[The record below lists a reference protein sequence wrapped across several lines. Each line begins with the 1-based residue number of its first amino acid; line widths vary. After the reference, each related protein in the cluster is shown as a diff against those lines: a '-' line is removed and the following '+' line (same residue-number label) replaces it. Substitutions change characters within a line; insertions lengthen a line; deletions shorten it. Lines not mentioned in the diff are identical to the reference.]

1 MKEVELAACVQLYR
15 HHQDWATVQ
24 LVAVLS
30 NAISPLAEVQRLLS
44 QQGLQEQNF
53 CCTVKFLGFL
63 VVAGADTVLE
73 RVARA

>member
-1 MKEVELAACVQLYR
+1 MKEVELAAHVQQHRRRKDL
-15 HHQDWATVQ
+15 ATAQ

-30 NAISPLAEVQRLLS
+30 NAISPLAKLQRLLS

-63 VVAGADTVLE
+63 VVGGVDTVPE
-73 RVARA
+73 HVTRA

>member
-1 MKEVELAACVQLYR
+1 MKEVELAADVQQHR
-15 HHQDWATVQ
+15 RCKDRATVQ

-30 NAISPLAEVQRLLS
+30 NAISPLAKLQRLLS

-53 CCTVKFLGFL
+53 CCAVKFLGFL

-73 RVARA
+73 RVART

>member
-1 MKEVELAACVQLYR
+1 MKEVELVAGIRQYR
-15 HHQDWATVQ
+15 CCQDRATVQ